1 VPKPGRQVTVRENI
15 PRQPSSLA
23 NRDLTRPPT
32 PSATA
37 SHITNICT
45 IITND
50 YLDHELQ
57 DYPDDTVDD
66 IYAVGDDWPPG
77 QRWRPIAAIA
87 GIVFALAVMATLVIV
102 NGGDSASTSATVVV
116 PPSRS
121 TTPRLAPSLP
131 PETVTTMTPT
141 SRPPSPT
148 ATAPTQTPPA
158 AAPTVPPDVA
168 ARTFLYRVTGT
179 KGLFDLVTVVY
190 TDASGAPQTD
200 FNVSL
205 PWSRVVVLEPGVGT
219 RSVVATS
226 LTGRLNCSIADSVG
240 QPVAI
245 STSSTM
251 IATCSR

>member
-1 VPKPGRQVTVRENI
+1 MGNE
-15 PRQPSSLA
+15 
-23 NRDLTRPPT
+23 
-32 PSATA
+32 
-37 SHITNICT
+37 
-45 IITND
+45 
-50 YLDHELQ
+50 
-57 DYPDDTVDD
+57 
-66 IYAVGDDWPPG
+66 G
-77 QRWRPIAAIA
+77 WRPIAAIA
-87 GIVFALAVMATLVIV
+87 GIVFILAVIASVVIV

-116 PPSRS
+116 PPSQS
-121 TTPRLAPSLP
+121 TTPRLVPALP

-148 ATAPTQTPPA
+148 ATSTAPTPTPPPI
-158 AAPTVPPDVA
+158 AAPPVSPDVA
-168 ARTFLYRVTGT
+168 ARTFVYRVTGT
-179 KGLFDLVTVVY
+179 KGLFDLVTIVY

-205 PWSRVVVLEPGVGT
+205 PWSRTVILNPGVGT

-226 LTGRLNCSIADSVG
+226 LTGRLNCSIADNVG